1 MQRIALIA
9 SLLALLMA
17 VPAMAQTGKDWGSGG
32 FEGYG
37 TKESG
42 EAAQMAMDRGFEEVD
57 QDADGMVTESELQES
72 YGDQITQ
79 ERSFSEMDQNAD
91 GGLSQEE
98 YQMATGGE
106 AGSEGG
112 ESQ

>member
-9 SLLALLMA
+9 SLLALLVA
-17 VPAMAQTGKDWGSGG
+17 VPAMAQVGKDWGSGG
-32 FEGYG
+32 FESYG
-37 TKESG
+37 SKEGGESG
-42 EAAQMAMDRGFEEVD
+42 QMAMDRGFEEVD

-98 YQMATGGE
+98 YQMAGGQE
-106 AGSEGG
+106 GSEGG

>member
-9 SLLALLMA
+9 GLLALFLS
-17 VPAMAQTGKDWGSGG
+17 VPAMAQVGKDWGSGG

-42 EAAQMAMDRGFEEVD
+42 ESGQMVMDRGFEEVD
-57 QDADGMVTESELQES
+57 QDADGAVTESELQEA

-91 GGLSQEE
+91 GGLNQEE
-98 YQMATGGE
+98 YEMAGGQT
-106 AGSEGG
+106 GSEGG
-112 ESQ
+112 ASQ